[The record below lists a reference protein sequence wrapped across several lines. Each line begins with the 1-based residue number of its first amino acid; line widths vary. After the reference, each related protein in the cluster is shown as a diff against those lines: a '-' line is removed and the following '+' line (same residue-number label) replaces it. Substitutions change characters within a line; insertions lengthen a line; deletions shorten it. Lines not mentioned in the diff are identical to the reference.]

1 MRLNTL
7 ITREANLRGAERL
20 PVATTMLPCPREV
33 ALRKVH
39 LDSNLPFKFI
49 HVVCKEN
56 SGI

>member
-1 MRLNTL
+1 
-7 ITREANLRGAERL
+7 
-20 PVATTMLPCPREV
+20 VATTMLPCPREV